1 MSSKTFIELEWE
13 QIDSIVLQE
22 LKKHHSCVL
31 FDYNNR
37 KDDGG
42 AVFENDKEKDLKVI
56 KKHLKSFERLIKYYG
71 GSIDEIKDT
80 TSGN

>member
-22 LKKHHSCVL
+22 LKKHHSFVL

>member
-22 LKKHHSCVL
+22 LKRHYPL
-31 FDYNNR
+31 MLNDYNKR
-37 KDDGG
+37 KEEGG
-42 AVFENDKEKDLKVI
+42 AIFEDDKEKDLKVI

-71 GSIDEIKDT
+71 GSIDEAKDT
-80 TSGN
+80 TSA